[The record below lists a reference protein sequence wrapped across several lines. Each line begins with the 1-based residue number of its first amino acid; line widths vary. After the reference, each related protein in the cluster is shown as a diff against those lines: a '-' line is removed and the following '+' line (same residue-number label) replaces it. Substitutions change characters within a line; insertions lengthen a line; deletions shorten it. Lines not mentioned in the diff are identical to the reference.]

1 MCREGCT
8 CGVAYIS
15 AKKYNPSVCL
25 PGIREICSTV
35 LRHGSLDTAEQ
46 MVEYNYEPVQ
56 GDQVITVTQ

>member
-1 MCREGCT
+1 M